1 MFIFIILISLL
12 IAECAMIAVASMPYV
27 IPMWATFAIEVVYM
41 AIHVVLVIYV
51 VNLQDDMRFYKRKW
65 EEEKCRRD

>member
-1 MFIFIILISLL
+1 MFIFIVLISLV
-12 IAECAMIAVASMPYV
+12 IAEGAMIAAVALPYV
-27 IPMWATFAIEVVYM
+27 IPMWATYVIEAVYM